1 MSVSAESALSDVVL
15 ASGSAIRARILT
27 DAGVS
32 FRIVRPGVDEA
43 AVKAAMADAAGEDVA
58 LALAEAKARAVMA
71 SGATAGAEVVV
82 AADQILRFG
91 GALFDKVD
99 TMAAARA
106 RLAALSGNTH
116 ELVNGMVVAR
126 DGALIDRHLQISR
139 LTMRPLS
146 PAFLDS
152 YLARAGE
159 AILSS
164 VGCYQFE
171 GLGAQLFERVEG
183 DFFAVLGLPLLP
195 LLALL
200 RVHGALDS

>member
-139 LTMRPLS
+139 LSMRPLS